1 MLTVKKL
8 LRGRFH
14 EELAH
19 ILTGAI
25 INLLLGSFWG
35 TVAPLARIRHVYCT
49 VLQTNSPF
57 LALQLESREEAE
69 SPGAV
74 LATMRRPPSDVLDLI
89 LEFVYYELTYYHC
102 HVCVGVCVFLLLCVC
117 VCLHVCV
124 SAAEMS
130 FAAFSF
136 MVA

>member
-57 LALQLESREEAE
+57 LALQLGSRNEAE
-69 SPGAV
+69 SPRAV
-74 LATMRRPPSDVLDLI
+74 AAAQSMHPTDVLRLI
-89 LEFVYYELTYYHC
+89 FDFVYYEPT
-102 HVCVGVCVFLLLCVC
+102 
-117 VCLHVCV
+117 
-124 SAAEMS
+124 
-130 FAAFSF
+130 
-136 MVA
+136 